1 MVDFDQVVGG
11 TAVFSESRL
20 FWADN
25 AFGFHEPGE
34 ARCDDPLENVAQTR
48 GKAYRPV

>member
-1 MVDFDQVVGG
+1 LFFFEAFLYIVVDFDQVVGG

-25 AFGFHEPGE
+25 AF
-34 ARCDDPLENVAQTR
+34 
-48 GKAYRPV
+48 